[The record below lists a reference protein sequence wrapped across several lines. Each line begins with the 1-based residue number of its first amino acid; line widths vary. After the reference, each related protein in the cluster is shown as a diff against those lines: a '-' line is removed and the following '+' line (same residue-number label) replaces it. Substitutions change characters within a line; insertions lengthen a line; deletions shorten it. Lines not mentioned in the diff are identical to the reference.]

1 MTVFS
6 TVRLG
11 ILALLLSCTKAED
24 KSQEIPSESFRNEVT
39 ATEVRVATA
48 ERKSIDYLI
57 NATSKLV
64 ALSEVRALIERE
76 GYLEKVQIL
85 EGQFV
90 PKG

>member
-1 MTVFS
+1 MSFS
-6 TVRLG
+6 E
-11 ILALLLSCTKAED
+11 AKQD
-24 KSQEIPSESFRNEVT
+24 SQEIPSESFRNEVA
-39 ATEVRVATA
+39 ATEVRTATA
-48 ERKSIDYLI
+48 ERKSFDYLI